1 VAKPKSKFGSAE
13 HEITLETVYGP
24 FTLRRP
30 SMFLRQQ
37 MHLESARSTSGVTG
51 MDALGELYTIFMAQA
66 TTYARTDD
74 QIRRAA
80 FSEKPYGW
88 PEGFTWATAYD
99 EDFLPDLIK
108 RFNDWLESFRKPAEP
123 DAGQEGSAGRVPDSV
138 VRDSPEV
145 QLGSNGPASAGDDGR
160 GDGA

>member
-1 VAKPKSKFGSAE
+1 MSKGKFGASE
-13 HEITLETVYGP
+13 YEITIETVYGP

-37 MHLESARSTSGVTG
+37 MHLESARSTSGVIG

-74 QIRRAA
+74 QIRRGA

-88 PEGFTWATAYD
+88 PEGFAWATAYD

-108 RFNDWLESFRKPAEP
+108 RFNEWLESFRKPAKS
-123 DAGQEGSAGRVPDSV
+123 DADQEGGVGGGAESV
-138 VRDSPEV
+138 LRNPSEV
-145 QLGSNGPASAGDDGR
+145 QLGSDGPKGTGTD
-160 GDGA
+160 